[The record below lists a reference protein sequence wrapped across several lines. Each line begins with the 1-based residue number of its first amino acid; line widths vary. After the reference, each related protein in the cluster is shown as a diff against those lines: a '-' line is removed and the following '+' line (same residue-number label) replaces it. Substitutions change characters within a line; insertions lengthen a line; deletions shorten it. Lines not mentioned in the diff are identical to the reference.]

1 MTREALTKN
10 GLMALVALRLPDI
23 PPQVTRMAAD
33 LIFQA
38 IPEGLAEGRPVSL
51 RGFGRLIPRLYADG
65 SPKKLGL
72 LFHPSPR
79 LCGPV
84 PPESRRATGA
94 KVGGGPGIA
103 DGADR
108 EPGSDPVSGSE
119 LDSGSGNAPGAWDRG

>member
-10 GLMALVALRLPDI
+10 GLMTMVALRLPDI
-23 PPQVTRMAAD
+23 PPQVTRMAGD

-38 IPEGLAEGRPVSL
+38 IHDGLAEGRPVSL

-79 LCGPV
+79 LCGVSASGPAAASGPEIGGASGSV
-84 PPESRRATGA
+84 AGIGPETATAPESGA
-94 KVGGGPGIA
+94 A
-103 DGADR
+103 
-108 EPGSDPVSGSE
+108 SDPEIVPVS
-119 LDSGSGNAPGAWDRG
+119 